1 MAMSEQLI
9 IGVDIGGTKCA
20 VCIAN
25 ESGEILHRYGEPTS
39 GDDRSPEEILE
50 SLARGVDRLLAENG
64 IDRSQILGAG
74 VSCGG
79 PLDTKTG
86 IIYAPPNLPR
96 WQAVPVKQIIEYSLQ
111 VPVRVE
117 NDANATA
124 LAEWKFGAGIGARN
138 LVFMTM
144 GTGIGGGIIADGRL
158 IHGAND
164 LAGELGHQTVLI
176 NGPQC
181 GCGKR
186 GCLEA
191 LASGPSIARL
201 AKVSMLPG
209 REKAVLPMADGQ
221 VDSITARHI
230 VEAAKQADP
239 FAVAIL
245 EEAGTYM
252 GIGIANIIQ
261 ILNPEVV
268 ILGTIAVHAG
278 DLVLDPIRKAVS
290 EYAWKRS
297 ADVCRIVPAALEDR
311 AQDLAGIALWLQ
323 E

>member
-1 MAMSEQLI
+1 MMTDQLI

-20 VCIAN
+20 VCVADT
-25 ESGEILHRYGEPTS
+25 SGNILHRYGEPTG
-39 GDDRSPEEILE
+39 GDDRSPEEILA
-50 SLARGVDRLLAENG
+50 SLSAGVDRLLIENG
-64 IDRSQILGAG
+64 INRSRLLGAG

-79 PLDTKTG
+79 PLDTTTG

-96 WQAVPVKQIIEYSLQ
+96 WQAVPVKRLIEEHLK

-176 NGPQC
+176 NGPLC

-201 AKVSMLPG
+201 AKDSTRQG
-209 REKAVLPMADGQ
+209 RNRVVLPMAGGRVED
-221 VDSITARHI
+221 ITARHI
-230 VEAAKQADP
+230 VESAKQSDP
-239 FAVAIL
+239 FALAIL

-252 GIGIANIIQ
+252 GLGIANIIQ

-278 DLVLDPIRKAVS
+278 DLILEPIRRAVG